1 MISGVGANIQVLDSR
16 PDNLQARVEAT
27 VEIAD
32 RNQLER
38 ILKNIKRISGVF
50 DIERV
55 YQV

>member
-1 MISGVGANIQVLDSR
+1 
-16 PDNLQARVEAT
+16 VEAT
-27 VEIAD
+27 VDITD

-38 ILKNIKRISGVF
+38 ILKNVKRISGVF

>member
-1 MISGVGANIQVLDSR
+1 
-16 PDNLQARVEAT
+16 LQARVEAT
-27 VEIAD
+27 VDITD

-38 ILKNIKRISGVF
+38 ILKSMKRISGVF